1 MSEKFVDEMGR
12 LVQGPQ
18 SASPLPDT
26 EWIEDDPV
34 THERPVVAEDEA
46 RPVGDGGPDMRDEQP
61 GHDTASN
68 TDVER

>member
-18 SASPLPDT
+18 SASPLPET
-26 EWIEDDPV
+26 EWIQDDPV
-34 THERPVVAEDEA
+34 THEPRVVADADA
-46 RPVGDGGPDMRDEQP
+46 RPVGDGGPSVQDEQP

-68 TDVER
+68 TDAER